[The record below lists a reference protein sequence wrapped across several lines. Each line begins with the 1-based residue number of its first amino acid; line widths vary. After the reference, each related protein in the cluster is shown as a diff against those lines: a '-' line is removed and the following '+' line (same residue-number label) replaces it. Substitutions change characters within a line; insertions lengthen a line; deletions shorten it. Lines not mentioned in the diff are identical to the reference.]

1 MTTLGV
7 TVPYY
12 GGKQSQN
19 PSTVYSG
26 TGVPSTNIDAN
37 LGDLYVRTSNNTAYI
52 CTGKPAGVT
61 TWTII
66 T

>member
-1 MTTLGV
+1 MTTLGL

-12 GGKQSQN
+12 GGRQSQN

-26 TGVPSTNIDAN
+26 ESTPSTSIKANI
-37 LGDLYVRTSNNTAYI
+37 GDLYVNETANTAYI
-52 CTGKPAGVT
+52 CTGRPAGVT